1 MPRPVRRGQSSV
13 ENGGGGATAQRR
25 WQMVAVG
32 LEGQIQ
38 WDPHGVG
45 LLTMRLGLLSFG
57 WQLKHVV
64 GGMGSP
70 GCGSGPHLISIQRH
84 GEALMVE
91 ASRSLPEVV
100 LPLFDGPTNPRAETY
115 CMLRPFESR

>member
-1 MPRPVRRGQSSV
+1 MSDSDMVRTSPSPSRRLESV
-13 ENGGGGATAQRR
+13 FLCLTIFFIV
-25 WQMVAVG
+25 VA
-32 LEGQIQ
+32 QIQ